1 MSPSIAINNF
11 LVDKVAKVR
20 ASTDSMPT
28 PAFTHAPD
36 GSSPSEFCLLNVDD
50 ISRSVRQLPDKSLA
64 ADPIPTFVLKQI
76 IDLIVPFVTE
86 LFDRSLATGCFPS
99 PFKDAFITPIVK
111 KVGLESSHLTQLMSV
126 HIGRFPTFPYCRS
139 CWSGLSPTN

>member
-1 MSPSIAINNF
+1 MSPSIDINNF

-50 ISRSVRQLPDKSLA
+50 ISRSVRQLPDKSSA
-64 ADPIPTFVLKQI
+64 ADPIPTFILKQVV
-76 IDLIVPFVTE
+76 DLIALFVTE
-86 LFDRSLATGCFPS
+86 LLIVRWRLAAFLASSRTHSL
-99 PFKDAFITPIVK
+99 
-111 KVGLESSHLTQLMSV
+111 HQL
-126 HIGRFPTFPYCRS
+126 
-139 CWSGLSPTN
+139 